1 MVIEVRSILSAASPN
16 PALVNLEP
24 SNEPSTTWIIDLSP
38 GTSVILSVQDSTGD
52 SGQSSTFSIHARAT
66 LGGGSCDG
74 TSQGTGGGNGTT
86 TVAPPNGGPV
96 KIGSGNSTGTNGGD
110 GNAGDSG
117 AGDSGA
123 GDSGTQG
130 ISDTSSSP
138 GGSQAS
144 PSQGGSQAS
153 SPEAHG
159 GSQPTPSQGSDSS
172 SVPSGHNL
180 SPVSPASDP
189 SSSTSLPTSFAQS
202 SGQSA
207 SASNSNSASG
217 SSNSNEAIDSLASPT
232 FTLPESLAGPGGQIQ
247 PATSVL
253 QSGVSSSGTEQTGL
267 SDNAAKK
274 TVKSG
279 PIIGGVIAAIV
290 CVLLAAFCVLR
301 RCRRRRPDAPDRLS
315 YPFSMGDTEAAVRR
329 EMSGRSGY
337 PASNFSSWGNRGDL
351 DERALTPAGAGSSEG
366 QPMWEAGYGTIES
379 RYQAAFIPGHTASS
393 SSIDRNDPTSHRRGH
408 GAVPKSMTDTYH
420 AEPSSPSTAIVEEQS
435 HTTDLSDGNAARDF
449 DEILPHA
456 MPSWGT
462 AHDMMAGRRPI
473 VAGYPPP
480 YTSR

>member
-16 PALVNLEP
+16 PSLVNLAP

-38 GTSVILSVQDSTGD
+38 GTSVILLVQDSAGD
-52 SGQSSTFSIHARAT
+52 SGQSSTFSIHARTT

-74 TSQGTGGGNGTT
+74 SSQGTGGGNGTT
-86 TVAPPNGGPV
+86 TVAPPNGGNG
-96 KIGSGNSTGTNGGD
+96 KIGSGNSTGTDGGD

-117 AGDSGA
+117 PGDG
-123 GDSGTQG
+123 GTQG
-130 ISDTSSSP
+130 GSDTSSSP
-138 GGSQAS
+138 GGSQAL
-144 PSQGGSQAS
+144 PSKGGSQAS

-172 SVPSGHNL
+172 SDLSGHNFGPI
-180 SPVSPASDP
+180 STASDP
-189 SSSTSLPTSFAQS
+189 SSSTSSPTSFAQS

-207 SASNSNSASG
+207 SASNLKNSASG
-217 SSNSNEAIDSLASPT
+217 SSNTNAGIDSLASPT
-232 FTLPESLAGPGGQIQ
+232 FTLPESVVGPGGQIQ

-253 QSGVSSSGTEQTGL
+253 QSGVPSSGTKQTGL
-267 SDNAAKK
+267 SDNTARK

-279 PIIGGVIAAIV
+279 PIIGGAIAAIV
-290 CVLLAAFCVLR
+290 CVLLAATCVLR

-315 YPFSMGDTEAAVRR
+315 YPFSVADAEAAVRR

-379 RYQAAFIPGHTASS
+379 RYQAAFTPGHIASS
-393 SSIDRNDPTSHRRGH
+393 SSIDRNDPTSHRRVH
-408 GAVPKSMTDTYH
+408 GAIPKSMTDAYQP
-420 AEPSSPSTAIVEEQS
+420 EPSSPSTAILEEQL
-435 HTTDLSDGNAARDF
+435 HTSDLSEGNAARDF
-449 DEILPHA
+449 DEILPHV

-462 AHDMMAGRRPI
+462 AHDVMAGRRPI

-480 YTSR
+480 YTSK